1 MPIRELW
8 RSDWLH
14 KMTDLMYDPR
24 GAVRLIDALAAS
36 PRFRDVH
43 ICGYVSQVDRMTEM
57 QFSAMTLRILPDR
70 TYVAYRGTDN
80 TLLGWKENF
89 NMAFQVQMPSQV
101 QALRY
106 LERTAAHLSGSLWC
120 GGHSKGG
127 TLAIYAAMAC
137 VPEVRERL
145 ICCFSHDGPGFTS
158 VMRSGLDAEV
168 CPVPVDKTVPRSS
181 VFGML
186 FERGDQDVAV
196 VRSVSSGMAQHD
208 PLSWEVE
215 DCDFAIESRV
225 GRTATYVD
233 SSLNAWIAR
242 ASLEERE
249 RFVDAL
255 FEVFSAGGRPYFHDL
270 RVYWRDTLPKMASA
284 IAELNPDERDLL
296 LSQAGKLIRE
306 LAPGGNDRTPE
317 ETLA

>member
-1 MPIRELW
+1 
-8 RSDWLH
+8 
-14 KMTDLMYDPR
+14 
-24 GAVRLIDALAAS
+24 
-36 PRFRDVH
+36 
-43 ICGYVSQVDRMTEM
+43 
-57 QFSAMTLRILPDR
+57 
-70 TYVAYRGTDN
+70 
-80 TLLGWKENF
+80 
-89 NMAFQVQMPSQV
+89 
-101 QALRY
+101 
-106 LERTAAHLSGSLWC
+106 
-120 GGHSKGG
+120 
-127 TLAIYAAMAC
+127 MAC
-137 VPEVRERL
+137 VPEVCERL